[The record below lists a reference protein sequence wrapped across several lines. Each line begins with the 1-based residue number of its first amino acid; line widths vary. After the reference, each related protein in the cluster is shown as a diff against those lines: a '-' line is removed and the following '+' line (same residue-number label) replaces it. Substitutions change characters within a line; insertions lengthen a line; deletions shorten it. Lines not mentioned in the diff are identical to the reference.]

1 MSQNQAYLFCVFILT
16 GILIGVLFDVFRILR
31 KSFKTSDFVTLIQ
44 DLVFWLLTS
53 YLVGYTVFKFNN
65 GEIRSYIFLGIAI
78 GLTVYILIFSNIFIK
93 INVKI
98 ILFLKIII
106 KYIFNLIILPFKL
119 FWSCLR
125 KIFFKPISFV
135 FINIRKNVK
144 NSINKMSNFTIK
156 RIKFR
161 KKRVKEEGF

>member
-1 MSQNQAYLFCVFILT
+1 MSQNQAYLFCIFILT

-31 KSFKTSDFVTLIQ
+31 KSFKTSDFITLIQ
-44 DLVFWLLTS
+44 DLIFWLLTS

-78 GLTVYILIFSNIFIK
+78 GLTFYILIFSNVFIK

-98 ILFLKIII
+98 IQLLKITV
-106 KYIFNLIILPFKL
+106 KYIFSFIVIPFKL
-119 FWSCLR
+119 FWNCLR
-125 KIFFKPISFV
+125 KIFLKPISFI

-144 NSINKMSNFTIK
+144 NSIKKLSNFI
-156 RIKFR
+156 I
-161 KKRVKEEGF
+161 KRVKLRKKQVKREGF